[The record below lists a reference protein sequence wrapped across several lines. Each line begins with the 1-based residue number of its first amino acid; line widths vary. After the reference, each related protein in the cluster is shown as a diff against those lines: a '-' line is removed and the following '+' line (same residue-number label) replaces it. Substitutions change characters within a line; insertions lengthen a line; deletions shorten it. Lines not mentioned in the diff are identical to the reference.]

1 MDTIRNVV
9 VLLLVITGILLTVNL
24 IEDYSGKHLGIY
36 LFTAPIIGLFI
47 YLLYNKP
54 KS

>member
-1 MDTIRNVV
+1 MNTIRNVLALILAIAGV
-9 VLLLVITGILLTVNL
+9 LLTVNL

-36 LFTAPIIGLFI
+36 LFTAPVLGLFI